1 MYVDLYYYIFV
12 EVRSL
17 NKSFSSLM
25 VIEDFF
31 HGLRVNLDL
40 HTMPG
45 SQNGYDHL
53 RKLS

>member
-12 EVRSL
+12 EVRYL

-25 VIEDFF
+25 VIEDFS